1 MLTVRQGYIARG
13 GQILDASVVP
23 VLRNHNMRDESAAI
37 KTYEAPEDWA
47 DKPVRRVQKDV
58 GACWT
63 KNTARAILATKAM
76 PTWIAGAG
84 CRFQKFFS
92 ISRHRICEIN
102 ANTEKQ
108 FAMFS
113 RQLSVR

>member
-47 DKPVRRVQKDV
+47 DKPVRR
-58 GACWT
+58 
-63 KNTARAILATKAM
+63 I
-76 PTWIAGAG
+76 
-84 CRFQKFFS
+84 
-92 ISRHRICEIN
+92 
-102 ANTEKQ
+102 
-108 FAMFS
+108 
-113 RQLSVR
+113 